1 MFFRNKFLWLSLI
14 LILCLYLIFPS
25 GLSTSDG
32 WYYAASIKH
41 VGEIFLPH
49 HLLYNSLGLVFSW
62 LPSKLG
68 FDTISSL
75 KVMNA
80 IFAFLT
86 LLVIQK
92 LLYLYKLTDKNVIL
106 ITCLSGISFSVI
118 RYATENETYIVPLFF
133 AIIASFSYI
142 KYLNSGASR
151 YAFYSGMWAA
161 IAVLFHQ
168 IYIFW
173 WMGLLIGFIIEE
185 KKRAFISYTLISLI
199 APVIYLI
206 VIVSGG
212 NGSDWKEIWGFLLGD
227 FNGGAKLELTG
238 SGILM
243 TFINLIR
250 SFIQVHGYILN
261 MVKENLFLLLPGVVS
276 IFFVVIA
283 FLKFPGFSK
292 TIYSKRFITVHII
305 ILVLQ
310 LIFAL
315 FSAGNAEF
323 MVMIPV
329 IIFILIPFFTIDYEK
344 FLLRILLGMAIWNI
358 SYGFIPLHYKSQAP
372 EQYLSEIALVN
383 KNTIVVASDA
393 LLIKS
398 MIYYQTGNFD
408 RKNIYESPAVLS
420 ITGKE
425 VRILEDAIDNA
436 LNSGN
441 EIFTNCLDETVI
453 SRSSIMEGTKN
464 GEFFRKYRTTL
475 IKSWKQVTGTRS
487 IFKIEGKL

>member
-1 MFFRNKFLWLSLI
+1 
-14 LILCLYLIFPS
+14 
-25 GLSTSDG
+25 
-32 WYYAASIKH
+32 
-41 VGEIFLPH
+41 
-49 HLLYNSLGLVFSW
+49 
-62 LPSKLG
+62 
-68 FDTISSL
+68 
-75 KVMNA
+75 
-80 IFAFLT
+80 
-86 LLVIQK
+86 
-92 LLYLYKLTDKNVIL
+92 
-106 ITCLSGISFSVI
+106 
-118 RYATENETYIVPLFF
+118 
-133 AIIASFSYI
+133 
-142 KYLNSGASR
+142 
-151 YAFYSGMWAA
+151 
-161 IAVLFHQ
+161 
-168 IYIFW
+168 
-173 WMGLLIGFIIEE
+173 
-185 KKRAFISYTLISLI
+185 
-199 APVIYLI
+199 
-206 VIVSGG
+206 
-212 NGSDWKEIWGFLLGD
+212 
-227 FNGGAKLELTG
+227 
-238 SGILM
+238 M